1 MRECCDACRWLVSR
15 TGVSDL
21 GLDTALYRAKLN
33 DLVEGDILR
42 TENKPAA
49 LGRHGL
55 GYVVDVSSVA
65 GSRQKQVSILW
76 EHLGDEPVV
85 VTSDGQLSSLV
96 MKREGERRI
105 IRWGQATGGP
115 IRHTKVLAPW
125 GPLNRMM
132 RKAGKQ

>member
-1 MRECCDACRWLVSR
+1 MRTCCDACRWLVSR

-21 GLDTALYRAKLN
+21 GLDTALYRTKLD

-42 TENKPAA
+42 TENKPAI

-55 GYVVDVSSVA
+55 GYVVDVSSIV
-65 GSRQKQVSILW
+65 GSRQKQVSVLW
-76 EHLGDEPVV
+76 EHLGDEPVS
-85 VTSDGQLSSLV
+85 VTSDGQLSTLV
-96 MKREGERRI
+96 MKREGERRMV
-105 IRWGQATGGP
+105 RWGRTTGTP

-125 GPLNRMM
+125 GTLNRMM